1 MSAVRLLAA
10 TCLVAALPLAFV
22 KYPWMPTTI
31 IETVASYHEPY
42 PDGTALY
49 LAGRRRLFMEW
60 HFATG
65 LYLLG
70 SVSLAGLACIVMRRP
85 SLLAQVQVWI
95 LTVVAGFGVAAF
107 ERRRIPDMTS
117 AYAVIAFWLPLAIA
131 GLSMVGLGLTLRA
144 GTMERTDGE

>member
-1 MSAVRLLAA
+1 VSAVRLLAVM
-10 TCLVAALPLAFV
+10 CLVAALPLAVV
-22 KYPWMPTTI
+22 KYPWMPATI

-49 LAGRRRLFMEW
+49 LAGRRRDFMQW

-70 SVSLAGLACIVMRRP
+70 TVSLVGLARIVVGRP
-85 SLLAQVQVWI
+85 SIRAQVEVWI
-95 LTVVAGFGVAAF
+95 LTVVAGLGVAAF

-131 GLSMVGLGLTLRA
+131 GLSLAGLAMTLRA
-144 GTMERTDGE
+144 GIVEPATRD

>member
-1 MSAVRLLAA
+1 M
-10 TCLVAALPLAFV
+10 CLVAALPLAV
-22 KYPWMPTTI
+22 IKYPWMPATI

-42 PDGTALY
+42 PDGTAMY
-49 LAGRRRLFMEW
+49 LAGRRRLFMQW

-70 SVSLAGLACIVMRRP
+70 TVSLVGLARLVMRRP
-85 SLLAQVQVWI
+85 SIRAQVEIWI
-95 LTVVAGFGVAAF
+95 LTVVAGLGVAAF

-131 GLSMVGLGLTLRA
+131 GLSLAGLALTLRT
-144 GTMERTDGE
+144 GSLKPTDCE